1 MTDLMQSDPRL
12 AMIVDVLLDKKALD
26 ITLMDL
32 REISDTADFFV
43 LCTGNSDQQV
53 KTLAQDVRDHL
64 KIQGHP
70 PWHLEGMDTSRW
82 ILIDYADLVVH
93 VFRREAREFYAL
105 ERLWGDA
112 EIQQIEDNWGV
123 PAPPLSHS

>member
-1 MTDLMQSDPRL
+1 MADLLQSDPRL
-12 AMIVDVLLDKKALD
+12 GRIVDVLQDKKALD

-32 REISDTADFFV
+32 RDLSDAADFFV

-53 KTLAQDVRDHL
+53 RTLAQEVRDKL
-64 KIQGHP
+64 KAEGHP
-70 PWHLEGMDTSRW
+70 PWHVEGLDTRRW
-82 ILIDYADLVVH
+82 VLIDYADLVVH

-112 EIQQIEDNWGV
+112 EIQRVEESWDV
-123 PAPPLSHS
+123 SPLPLG

>member
-1 MTDLMQSDPRL
+1 MADLLQSDPRL
-12 AMIVDVLLDKKALD
+12 GRIVDVLQDKKGLD

-32 REISDTADFFV
+32 RDLSDAADFFV

-53 KTLAQDVRDHL
+53 RTLAQEVRDQL
-64 KIQGHP
+64 KLEGHP
-70 PWHLEGMDTSRW
+70 PWHVEGLDTRRW
-82 ILIDYADLVVH
+82 VLIDYADLVVH

-112 EIQQIEDNWGV
+112 EIQRVEESWDV
-123 PAPPLSHS
+123 SPLPLG

>member
-1 MTDLMQSDPRL
+1 MADLLQSDPRL
-12 AMIVDVLLDKKALD
+12 GRIVDVLQDKKGLD

-32 REISDTADFFV
+32 RDLSDAADFFV

-53 KTLAQDVRDHL
+53 RTLAQEVRDQL
-64 KIQGHP
+64 KLEGYP
-70 PWHLEGMDTSRW
+70 PWHVEGLDTRRW
-82 ILIDYADLVVH
+82 VLIDYADLVVH

-112 EIQQIEDNWGV
+112 EIQRVEESWDV
-123 PAPPLSHS
+123 SPLPAG